1 MKPLFQLLRK
11 AALFLLVTGVVYAGT
26 MFGLYHLR
34 VHGHPLLYRSGDYY
48 QGKGGLSYAKFRSF
62 DRAKRY
68 DVVVIGSSH
77 AYRGYDPRIFGERGI
92 DLFNLGTSAQ
102 TPMNSYH
109 VLKSHVDTGNCR
121 LVLFDLYE
129 NTMEH
134 DGLESTSDLS
144 RNIDS
149 DRAALGMC
157 LALKDPRGINLMA
170 LRWLSRSEPP
180 RPVDGPDR
188 SGYAERTD
196 SLRTAPRKGQERP
209 LALDSMQV
217 RYLRRCIAY
226 CTDQGLPLV
235 FVTHYY
241 PQASDHE
248 RHARFHALIE
258 REIAGTGIRYID
270 LAYAGRVDDRDHFY
284 DHNHLN
290 AAGVALFNA
299 QLLDSLSALGLLP
312 PERR

>member
-1 MKPLFQLLRK
+1 MKAFARLLRK
-11 AALFLLVTGVVYAGT
+11 GLLFLLVTAVVYIGT
-26 MFGLYHLR
+26 MFTLYHLH
-34 VHGHPLLYRSGDYY
+34 VHGHPLLYRTGDHY
-48 QGKGGLSYAKFRSF
+48 QGKGGLSYAKFREF
-62 DRAKRY
+62 DPARRY
-68 DVVVIGSSH
+68 GVVVIGSSH

-102 TPMNSYH
+102 TPMNSYY
-109 VLKSHVDTGNCR
+109 VLKSHVDTGNCG

-129 NTMEH
+129 NTMEQ

-157 LALKDPRGINLMA
+157 LALKDPRAIDLMT

-180 RPVDGPDR
+180 RPVEGPHR

-196 SLRTAPRKGQERP
+196 SLRTPPRKGPERP
-209 LALDSMQV
+209 LRLDSMQV
-217 RYLRRCIAY
+217 RYLRECIAY
-226 CTDQGLPLV
+226 CADRHLPLV

-241 PQASDHE
+241 PQASDHQ

-258 REIAGTGIRYID
+258 REIAGTGIHYID
-270 LAYAGRVDDRDHFY
+270 LAYAGRVDDHDHFY

-312 PERR
+312 PARR